1 MAHNMRRAQRKETA
15 LRRRHVR
22 YASAPNAIAQAPAQN
37 STANTPR
44 NQFRLITPMWT
55 PSTLDFQAMR
65 ALGLLTMAGLLSFG
79 IFPALRPYARRAL
92 FVLGGL
98 YILGAMLFIAW
109 RMMGY

>member
-1 MAHNMRRAQRKETA
+1 MRRGQRKETA
-15 LRRRHVR
+15 LRWRQAW
-22 YASAPNAIAQAPAQN
+22 YASAPKA
-37 STANTPR
+37 TANAASQASIASTPR

-109 RMMGY
+109 RMMGH